1 MLVWIFLAFG
11 LNVFPL
17 IVPPAVTAASAAA
30 PNDMLRV
37 MLYVVGGLMPV
48 VVFYNAYQYRVFR
61 GKAVSGE
68 EA

>member
-1 MLVWIFLAFG
+1 M
-11 LNVFPL
+11 
-17 IVPPAVTAASAAA
+17 TAASAAA
-30 PNDMLRV
+30 PDDMLRV